1 MTVATKDKEAK
12 NGNNVKL
19 THWRTQNDKALTG
32 TIFMHQTTGKSL
44 IGLSLALT
52 TAILWGMLPIALK
65 ILLDVLTAN
74 TITAIRFLAAAV
86 IVGLWLGARG
96 KLPTMALLRQYKV
109 TWLMLIAV
117 IGLLSNYI
125 MYLNGLNYLSAET
138 GQVVIQL
145 APFLM
150 MLGGVIIF
158 KERLLLWQKV
168 GACILVAGLL
178 LFFNERLVALVLQAS
193 SETLGVLLVI
203 AAGITWAA
211 YALAQKQL
219 LQHYS
224 SKQIM
229 YLLYVAGTVAF
240 LPVSEL
246 APILS
251 MSQLQ
256 WGLLVFCC
264 LNTVVAYGAFAEAL
278 HHWEASKVSAVL
290 AVTPLFTI
298 LFANMTGWLFPSYLA
313 PQHLNVWSWLGALL
327 VVTGSALT
335 ALAPQFVQYR
345 AARRVKKL
353 QRDVF

>member
-1 MTVATKDKEAK
+1 
-12 NGNNVKL
+12 
-19 THWRTQNDKALTG
+19 
-32 TIFMHQTTGKSL
+32 MHQTTGKSL
-44 IGLSLALT
+44 IGLLLALT

-65 ILLDVLTAN
+65 IVLDVLSAN

-86 IVGLWLGARG
+86 IVGIWLAARG
-96 KLPTMALLRQYKV
+96 KLPALKLLSNRKV
-109 TWLMLIAV
+109 AGLMLIAV
-117 IGLLSNYI
+117 VGLLSNYI
-125 MYLNGLNYLSAET
+125 MYLSGLNYLSAET

-150 MLGGVIIF
+150 MLGGIIIF
-158 KERLLLWQKV
+158 KEKLLMWQKI
-168 GACILVAGLL
+168 GAVTLLGGLL
-178 LFFNERLVALVLQAS
+178 LFFNERLVQLIVQAS
-193 SETLGVLLVI
+193 SESLGVVLVI

-219 LQHYS
+219 LVNYT

-229 YLLYVAGTVAF
+229 YLLYVAGTMCF
-240 LPVSEL
+240 LPVSDF
-246 APILS
+246 APLLV
-251 MSQLQ
+251 MSQLH
-256 WGLLVFCC
+256 WALLVFCC

-298 LFANMTGWLFPSYLA
+298 LFANITGWLFPDFLQA
-313 PQHLNVWSWLGALL
+313 QQLNVWSWLGALM

-345 AARRVKKL
+345 TAQRIRKS

>member
-1 MTVATKDKEAK
+1 
-12 NGNNVKL
+12 
-19 THWRTQNDKALTG
+19 
-32 TIFMHQTTGKSL
+32 MHQITGKSML
-44 IGLSLALT
+44 GLTLALT

-65 ILLDVLTAN
+65 VLLDVLTAN
-74 TITAIRFLAAAV
+74 TITAIRFLVAAAM
-86 IVGLWLGARG
+86 VGLWLWMSG
-96 KLPTMALLRQYKV
+96 KLPALRLLLSKK
-109 TWLMLIAV
+109 TGSLMIIAV
-117 IGLLSNYI
+117 LGLLSNYI
-125 MYLNGLNYLSAET
+125 MYLSGLHYLSAET

-150 MLGGVIIF
+150 MLGGVVLF

-168 GACILVAGLL
+168 GAVSLVAGLL
-178 LFFNERLVALVLQAS
+178 LFFNERLVQLLQYAG

-203 AAGITWAA
+203 AAAVTWAA

-219 LQHYS
+219 LMHYS

-240 LPVSEL
+240 IPVSDFS
-246 APILS
+246 P
-251 MSQLQ
+251 LQ
-256 WGLLVFCC
+256 TMTALHWGLLIFCC

-298 LFANMTGWLFPSYLA
+298 IFAQLLGWLIPDFITAQS
-313 PQHLNVWSWLGALL
+313 LNLWSWIGAAL
-327 VVTGSALT
+327 VVSGSALT
-335 ALAPQFVQYR
+335 ALAPQFADYR
-345 AARRVKKL
+345 AARKAKKL

>member
-1 MTVATKDKEAK
+1 
-12 NGNNVKL
+12 
-19 THWRTQNDKALTG
+19 
-32 TIFMHQTTGKSL
+32 MHQITGRSL
-44 IGLSLALT
+44 IGLLLALT
-52 TAILWGMLPIALK
+52 TAILWGALPIALK
-65 ILLDVLTAN
+65 ILLDIMSAN

-86 IVGLWLGARG
+86 IVGLWLAARG
-96 KLPTMALLRQYKV
+96 KLPVLKRLYNRKV
-109 TWLMLIAV
+109 AWLMLIAV
-117 IGLLSNYI
+117 VGLLSNYI
-125 MYLNGLNYLSAET
+125 MYLSGLNYLSAET

-150 MLGGVIIF
+150 MLGGIVIF
-158 KERLLLWQKV
+158 KEKLLLWQKV
-168 GACILVAGLL
+168 GAVTLLGGLL
-178 LFFNERLVALVLQAS
+178 LFFNERLVELVLQAS

-219 LQHYS
+219 LVSYS

-229 YLLYVAGTVAF
+229 YLLYVAGTVCF
-240 LPVSEL
+240 MPVSDF
-246 APILS
+246 APLLT
-251 MSQLQ
+251 MSNLH
-256 WGLLVFCC
+256 WALLVFCC

-298 LFANMTGWLFPSYLA
+298 LFANLTGWLFPDFLA
-313 PQHLNVWSWLGALL
+313 AQQLNIWSWLGALM

-335 ALAPQFVQYR
+335 ALAPQFVEYR
-345 AARRVKKL
+345 AARRVRKL

>member
-1 MTVATKDKEAK
+1 
-12 NGNNVKL
+12 
-19 THWRTQNDKALTG
+19 
-32 TIFMHQTTGKSL
+32 MHQITGKSM

-65 ILLDVLTAN
+65 VLLDVLTAN
-74 TITAIRFLAAAV
+74 TITAVRFLAAAV
-86 IVGLWLGARG
+86 MVGLWLWLSG
-96 KLPTMALLRQYKV
+96 KLPTLRLLISKKAGG
-109 TWLMLIAV
+109 LMIIAV
-117 IGLLSNYI
+117 LGLLSNYI
-125 MYLNGLNYLSAET
+125 MYLSGLNYLSAET

-150 MLGGVIIF
+150 MLGGVVLF
-158 KERLLLWQKV
+158 KEQLLLWQKV
-168 GACILVAGLL
+168 GAFSLVAGLL
-178 LFFNERLVALVLQAS
+178 LFFNERLVQLLQYAG

-203 AAGITWAA
+203 AAAVTWAA

-219 LQHYS
+219 LMHYS

-229 YLLYVAGTVAF
+229 YLLYVAGTFAF
-240 LPVSEL
+240 IPVSDFSPL
-246 APILS
+246 LTMTALH
-251 MSQLQ
+251 

-298 LFANMTGWLFPSYLA
+298 LFAQLLA
-313 PQHLNVWSWLGALL
+313 WQVPDFISAQVLNIWSWIGAAL
-327 VVTGSALT
+327 VVLGSALT
-335 ALAPQFVQYR
+335 ALAPQFADYR
-345 AARRVKKL
+345 AARKAKKL